1 MSQLQATILLIET
14 AAEACKK
21 DDHPD
26 VVFMLNAKANDT
38 YITISFGT
46 TPNNINIPAD
56 DELYIENNKLI
67 VRKHTIQNS
76 SSNSR
81 KNCETVILVFKGVRF
96 SS

>member
-26 VVFMLNAKANDT
+26 VMFMLNAKANDT
-38 YITISFGT
+38 YRTISFGA
-46 TPNNINIPAD
+46 TPNNIPAD

-67 VRKHTIQNS
+67 VQKHTIQNS
-76 SSNSR
+76 SSHSR
-81 KNCETVILVFKGVRF
+81 KNCETVMLVFKGVRF